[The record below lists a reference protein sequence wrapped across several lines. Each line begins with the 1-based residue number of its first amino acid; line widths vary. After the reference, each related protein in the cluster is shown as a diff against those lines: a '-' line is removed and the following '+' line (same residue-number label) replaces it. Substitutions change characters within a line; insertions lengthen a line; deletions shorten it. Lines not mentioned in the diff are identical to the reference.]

1 MSVVPGQ
8 INLDNAGGR
17 ALFELVQKDTSI
29 KNIVDIGSWNGLG
42 TTLCCVLGAISRPA
56 YQPVAI
62 ISLETNTEFYNLAV
76 KTWEQRPGKEMIQF
90 INGRLATTMLSE
102 NEIRSHPT
110 FIKDHFDLWYESDKA
125 YFQQAPKINLQ
136 GTVDLV
142 IIDGGEYCG
151 FSDYEQSLLLKPTY
165 LYLDDTRTQKT
176 DKVLEHALANDYDLL
191 FKDDARN
198 GFAVLRR
205 KGASS
210 NLMTVR

>member
-1 MSVVPGQ
+1 MNVVPGQ

-17 ALFELVQKDTSI
+17 SLFELIQKDTSI
-29 KNIVDIGSWNGLG
+29 KSIIDIGSWNGLG
-42 TTLCCVLGAISRPA
+42 TTLCCILGAISRPA
-56 YQPVAI
+56 YQPVSI
-62 ISLETNTEFYNLAV
+62 ISLETNTEFYNFAV

-90 INGRLATTMLSE
+90 INGRLATTMLPE
-102 NEIRSHPT
+102 EEIRSHPT

-136 GTVDLV
+136 GTTDLV

-176 DKVLEHALANDYDLL
+176 DKALEHALANDYDLL
-191 FKDDARN
+191 YKDEARN
-198 GFAVLRR
+198 GFAILRR
-205 KGASS
+205 KGVPS
-210 NLMTVR
+210 NLIPVR

>member
-29 KNIVDIGSWNGLG
+29 RNIIDIGSWNGLG

-56 YQPVAI
+56 FQPVSI
-62 ISLETNTEFYNLAV
+62 ISLETNTEFYNFAV
-76 KTWEQRPGKEMIQF
+76 KAWEQRPGKEMIQF
-90 INGRLATTMLSE
+90 INGRLATTMLPE
-102 NEIRSHPT
+102 EEIKRHPT
-110 FIKDHFDLWYESDKA
+110 FIKDHFDLWYESDKS

-136 GTVDLV
+136 GTADLV

-165 LYLDDTRTQKT
+165 LYLDDIRTQKT

-191 FKDDARN
+191 FKDDSRN
-198 GFAVLRR
+198 GFAVLKRR
-205 KGASS
+205 GASS
-210 NLMTVR
+210 NLMAVR

>member
-29 KNIVDIGSWNGLG
+29 RNIIDIGSWNGLG

-56 YQPVAI
+56 FQPVSI
-62 ISLETNTEFYNLAV
+62 ISLETNTEFYNFAV
-76 KTWEQRPGKEMIQF
+76 KAWEQRPGKEMIQF
-90 INGRLATTMLSE
+90 INGRLATTMLPE
-102 NEIRSHPT
+102 EEIKRHPT
-110 FIKDHFDLWYESDKA
+110 FIKDHFDLWYESDKS

-136 GTVDLV
+136 GTADLV

-165 LYLDDTRTQKT
+165 LYLDDIRTQKT

-191 FKDDARN
+191 FKDDSRN

-205 KGASS
+205 NGASS
-210 NLMTVR
+210 NLMAVR